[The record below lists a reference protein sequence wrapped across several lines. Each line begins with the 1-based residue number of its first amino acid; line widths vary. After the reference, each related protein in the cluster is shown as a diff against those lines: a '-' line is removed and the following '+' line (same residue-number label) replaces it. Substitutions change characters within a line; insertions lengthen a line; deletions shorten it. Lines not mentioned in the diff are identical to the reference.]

1 MSTYLLLG
9 AAIVLEVF
17 ATAMLKAS
25 DSFTRPGPALA
36 TALGYAAS
44 FYCLSLVLRS
54 MPVGVAYAIWSGVG
68 IVITAVVAFVL
79 FGQRLDAPALAGM
92 GLIIAGVLVINLCS
106 ATAGHGGAP

>member
-1 MSTYLLLG
+1 MTTYLLLG

-25 DSFTRPGPALA
+25 DGFTQPGPALA
-36 TALGYAAS
+36 TVLGYAAS

-92 GLIIAGVLVINLCS
+92 GLIVAGVLVINVFS
-106 ATAGHGGAP
+106 ATAGH

>member
-1 MSTYLLLG
+1 MTTYLFLG
-9 AAIVLEVF
+9 SAIVLEVF

-25 DSFTRPGPALA
+25 ESFTRPWPSLA

-68 IVITAVVAFVL
+68 IVITAVVAFVV

-92 GLIIAGVLVINLCS
+92 GLIIAGVLVINLFS
-106 ATAGHGGAP
+106 GTTGH

>member
-1 MSTYLLLG
+1 MTTYLFLG

-25 DSFTRPGPALA
+25 DGFTQPGPALA
-36 TALGYAAS
+36 MVLGYAVS

-92 GLIIAGVLVINLCS
+92 GLIVAGVLVINLFS
-106 ATAGHGGAP
+106 ATTSH